1 MRAVGII
8 LAGGNSNKMR
18 ELTQK
23 ASSGSNAD
31 RRKLQSD

>member
-18 ELTQK
+18 ELTDK
-23 ASSGSNAD
+23 RVVAAMAIAGS
-31 RRKLQSD
+31 